1 MLQEEPKYLIKN
13 DKFSLVIYSKRF
25 NKAISIFKK
34 SMEINELN
42 NSNIAYIFFD
52 ENNLINNSI
61 KNEDTEDE
69 FYSIKKKYNN
79 ILYSYANFGFF
90 SMSGIN
96 LFIYVSSEDFEFA
109 NNEDKS
115 ICKIT
120 NIQYIILDPNMDK
133 RTEKEFDENIFI
145 NFKKYIIKQNLYFSL
160 KFNIYFPFDKTFIP
174 FDKKDNL
181 SHIQYINFGYN
192 RQYIYFLEN
201 KNLIKY
207 FTPVIKG
214 FYDMKSLV
222 QDNQKYCFNFLL
234 RAKNLDKN
242 EINNLIEGNND
253 NQEKEKENTNEIKS
267 SQNQKNISDLI
278 FEIEIYN
285 YSFKEQLDDIY
296 HNIFYVYSGSYASD
310 CNFLKHLIKKK
321 NPPES
326 TESNNLEDNE
336 NEFLLISLLSNE
348 EDSENFQKNFESMF
362 KNKEK
367 HILLNI
373 EKKYHNTNG
382 IKKKFDEFQKRIE
395 NEVGSNIFLKKI
407 KSQKKILLIVTDN
420 VLFVFELIKCI
431 IEKLIMNF
439 MNISNNNDNIL
450 IENNL
455 INRLIEE
462 YNTNFHDFINPFNR
476 ISPFKFEIIKKKYNY
491 VEFKQN
497 EEIFKDDEIKLFFL
511 TYNVN
516 GKDYLDIKDSFEEL
530 IFPKDIEKLLEKK
543 LPNFFC
549 IGIQEI
555 VELNPLNVVILNNK
569 DVITK
574 WEQKISKTLKK
585 RYNYIL
591 QFKESLVGI
600 LFLLYIKASECNYIK
615 DVKKSIIKA
624 GFIGAGNK
632 GYIIYKMNYK
642 SNNMAFCVAHLTAGE
657 QDKERLLRTENLEK
671 ILNHKMDE
679 KSEKFYMNDYYFILG
694 DLNFRVK
701 KSENPTLL
709 EWSASIDENVFN
721 TKKKLFEQNN
731 KNLNTRKRKRKK
743 EIQMV
748 FDTSNPEI
756 VNEKLL
762 YEFHNK
768 FLKDDELNIF
778 KAKIDKKY
786 SMTENNISFPPTYKY
801 FIDSDNYDI
810 SKKQPSWCDRILYKN
825 SKNIK
830 QLRYDRI
837 NVNCSDHKPVYG
849 YFEINSKE
857 KINNNLIYNE
867 DEMDNYEK
875 DMSVL
880 KIDDYLDVKP
890 DEI

>member
-1 MLQEEPKYLIKN
+1 
-13 DKFSLVIYSKRF
+13 
-25 NKAISIFKK
+25 
-34 SMEINELN
+34 
-42 NSNIAYIFFD
+42 
-52 ENNLINNSI
+52 
-61 KNEDTEDE
+61 
-69 FYSIKKKYNN
+69 
-79 ILYSYANFGFF
+79 
-90 SMSGIN
+90 
-96 LFIYVSSEDFEFA
+96 
-109 NNEDKS
+109 
-115 ICKIT
+115 
-120 NIQYIILDPNMDK
+120 
-133 RTEKEFDENIFI
+133 
-145 NFKKYIIKQNLYFSL
+145 
-160 KFNIYFPFDKTFIP
+160 
-174 FDKKDNL
+174 
-181 SHIQYINFGYN
+181 
-192 RQYIYFLEN
+192 
-201 KNLIKY
+201 
-207 FTPVIKG
+207 
-214 FYDMKSLV
+214 
-222 QDNQKYCFNFLL
+222 
-234 RAKNLDKN
+234 
-242 EINNLIEGNND
+242 
-253 NQEKEKENTNEIKS
+253 
-267 SQNQKNISDLI
+267 
-278 FEIEIYN
+278 
-285 YSFKEQLDDIY
+285 
-296 HNIFYVYSGSYASD
+296 
-310 CNFLKHLIKKK
+310 
-321 NPPES
+321 
-326 TESNNLEDNE
+326 
-336 NEFLLISLLSNE
+336 
-348 EDSENFQKNFESMF
+348 MF

-395 NEVGSNIFLKKI
+395 NEVGSIENEVGSNIFLKKI
-407 KSQKKILLIVTDN
+407 KSQKKILLIITDN
-420 VLFVFELIKCI
+420 VLFVFELIKCT

-615 DVKKSIIKA
+615 DAKKSIIKA

-657 QDKERLLRTENLEK
+657 QDKERLLRIENLEK

-694 DLNFRVK
+694 
-701 KSENPTLL
+701 
-709 EWSASIDENVFN
+709 IDENVFK

-768 FLKDDELNIF
+768 FLKDDELNI
-778 KAKIDKKY
+778 
-786 SMTENNISFPPTYKY
+786 
-801 FIDSDNYDI
+801 
-810 SKKQPSWCDRILYKN
+810 WCDRILYKN

>member
-1 MLQEEPKYLIKN
+1 MFQEEPKYLIKN
-13 DKFSLVIYSKRF
+13 DKYSLYIYSKKH

-34 SMEINELN
+34 SMEVNELN
-42 NSNIAYIFFD
+42 DSNIAYIFLE
-52 ENNLINNSI
+52 ENNIINNSS
-61 KNEDTEDE
+61 KNEDVEDE
-69 FYSIKKKYNN
+69 FYSIKKKYNS

-90 SMSGIN
+90 SISGIN
-96 LFIYVSSEDFEFA
+96 LFIYVSSEDFESE
-109 NNEDKS
+109 NEEDKS

-120 NIQYIILDPNMDK
+120 NIQYIILDPDMDK

-145 NFKKYIIKQNLYFSL
+145 NFKKFLIKQNLYFSL
-160 KFNIYFPFDKTFIP
+160 KFNIYFTFDKTFIP
-174 FDKKDNL
+174 FNKKDKSN
-181 SHIQYINFGYN
+181 HIKNINFGYN

-201 KNLIKY
+201 KDLIKY

-214 FYDMKSLV
+214 YYDMKSLT
-222 QDNQKYCFNFLL
+222 QGNQKYCFNFLL
-234 RAKNLDKN
+234 RAKNLEKS

-253 NQEKEKENTNEIKS
+253 NQGNNNKNEIKG
-267 SQNQKNISDLI
+267 SQNLKNLNDLI
-278 FEIEIYN
+278 FEIEIFN
-285 YSFKEQLDDIY
+285 YSFKEQLNDIY
-296 HNIFYVYSGSYASD
+296 HNIFYVYSGSFASD
-310 CNFLKHLIKKK
+310 CNFLKHLIKQK

-326 TESNNLEDNE
+326 NDLEDNK
-336 NEFLLISLLSNE
+336 NEFLLISLLSDE
-348 EDSENFQKNFESMF
+348 KDSENFQKNFESMF

-373 EKKYHNTNG
+373 EKKYHNTDG
-382 IKKKFDEFQKRIE
+382 IKKKYDEFQKKIE
-395 NEVGSNIFLKKI
+395 NEVGSNVFLKKV
-407 KSQKKILLIVTDN
+407 KEQKKILLIMTDN
-420 VLFVFELIKCI
+420 VLFAFDLIKRA

-439 MNISNNNDNIL
+439 MNISNNIDNIL

-455 INRLIEE
+455 INPLIEE

-476 ISPFKFEIIKKKYNY
+476 IFPFKLEAIKKKYNY
-491 VEFKQN
+491 VEFKKD
-497 EEIFKDDEIKLFFL
+497 EVISKDDEIKLFFL

-530 IFPKDIEKLLEKK
+530 IFPKDIEKLIEKK
-543 LPNFFC
+543 MPDFFC

-569 DVITK
+569 DVIAK
-574 WEQKISKTLKK
+574 WEKKVSKTLKK

-600 LFLLYIKASECNYIK
+600 CFLLYTKASECNYIK

-642 SNNMAFCVAHLTAGE
+642 NNNMAFCVAHLTAGD
-657 QDKERLLRTENLEK
+657 QDKERLLRIENLEK

-721 TKKKLFEQNN
+721 TKKKLFEEKN
-731 KNLNTRKRKRKK
+731 KNLNTRKRKRRK

-762 YEFHNK
+762 YEFHDK
-768 FLKDDELNIF
+768 FLKDDELNIY
-778 KAKIDKKY
+778 KKRIDKKY
-786 SMTENNISFPPTYKY
+786 NMTENNINFPPTYKY

-810 SKKQPSWCDRILYKN
+810 LKKQPSWCDRILYKN
-825 SKNIK
+825 NKNIK

-857 KINNNLIYNE
+857 KTNKNMNYNE
-867 DEMDNYEK
+867 DEDDNYEK
-875 DMSVL
+875 DISVL

>member
-1 MLQEEPKYLIKN
+1 MLQEEPKYLLKN
-13 DKFSLVIYSKRF
+13 DKYSLFIYSKKH

-34 SMEINELN
+34 TMEVNELN
-42 NSNIAYIFFD
+42 DSNITYIFFD
-52 ENNLINNSI
+52 ENNTINNSI
-61 KNEDTEDE
+61 NNEDTDDE

-90 SMSGIN
+90 SISGIN
-96 LFIYVSSEDFEFA
+96 LFIYVSSKDFELG

-120 NIQYIILDPNMDK
+120 NIQYIILAPDIDK

-145 NFKKYIIKQNLYFSL
+145 GFKKYIIRQNLYFSL
-160 KFNIYFPFDKTFIP
+160 KFNIYSTFDKTFIP
-174 FDKKDNL
+174 FDKEDKI
-181 SHIQYINFGYN
+181 SHIKNINFSYN
-192 RQYIYFLEN
+192 RQYLYILEN
-201 KNLIKY
+201 KDLIKY
-207 FTPVIKG
+207 FTPVIQG
-214 FYDMKSLV
+214 YYDMKILIHG
-222 QDNQKYCFNFLL
+222 NQKYCFNFLL
-234 RAKNLDKN
+234 RAKNLEKS
-242 EINNLIEGNND
+242 EINNLIEGDND
-253 NQEKEKENTNEIKS
+253 NQGKENKNEIKG
-267 SQNQKNISDLI
+267 SQNQKKLKDLI
-278 FEIEIYN
+278 FEIDIYN
-285 YSFKEQLDDIY
+285 YSFQEQLNNIY
-296 HNIFYVYSGSYASD
+296 QNLFYVYSGSYASD
-310 CNFLKHLIKKK
+310 CNFLKHLIKNK
-321 NPPES
+321 NPPE
-326 TESNNLEDNE
+326 ENKLEDNE
-336 NEFLLISLLSNE
+336 NAFLLISLLTDE
-348 EDSENFQKNFESMF
+348 KDSENFQRNFESMF

-367 HILLNI
+367 HILLNF
-373 EKKYHNTNG
+373 EKKYQNADG
-382 IKKKFDEFQKRIE
+382 IKKKFDEFQKKIE
-395 NEVGSNIFLKKI
+395 KEVGSYVFMKKI
-407 KSQKKILLIVTDN
+407 KQQKKILLIMTDN
-420 VLFVFELIKCI
+420 IIFVFELIKNT

-439 MNISNNNDNIL
+439 MNISNKNDKIL

-455 INRLIEE
+455 INPLIEE
-462 YNTNFHDFINPFNR
+462 YNTNFHEFINPYNR
-476 ISPFKFEIIKKKYNY
+476 ISPFKYETIKRKYNY
-491 VEFKQN
+491 VGFKPDEVICN
-497 EEIFKDDEIKLFFL
+497 DDEIKLFFL

-530 IFPKDIEKLLEKK
+530 IFPKDIEKLIEKK
-543 LPNFFC
+543 LPDFFC

-569 DVITK
+569 DVIK
-574 WEQKISKTLKK
+574 RWERKISKTLKK

-600 LFLLYIKASECNYIK
+600 LFLLYTKASECNYIK
-615 DVKKSIIKA
+615 DAKKSVIKA

-642 SNNMAFCVAHLTAGE
+642 NNNMAFCVAHLTAGE
-657 QDKERLLRTENLEK
+657 QDKERLLRIENLEK

-721 TKKKLFEQNN
+721 TKKKLFEENN

-743 EIQMV
+743 EIQKV

-768 FLKDDELNIF
+768 FLEEDELNIF
-778 KAKIDKKY
+778 KKKIDKKY
-786 SMTENNISFPPTYKY
+786 NMTENNISFPPTYKY

-849 YFEINSKE
+849 YFEINIKE
-857 KINNNLIYNE
+857 KINKIINYNE
-867 DEMDNYEK
+867 DEIDNYEK
-875 DMSVL
+875 EISVL
-880 KIDDYLDVKP
+880 KIDDYLDEKP